1 MTIYA
6 VTNIIDAMPMTPHD
20 FLVSLGTGEVAHA
33 SAESSFLGHRPGP
46 ARGARWS
53 GHLS

>member
-1 MTIYA
+1 
-6 VTNIIDAMPMTPHD
+6 MPMTPHD

-46 ARGARWS
+46 PGARGGAASCIRS
-53 GHLS
+53 ELSTQTV